1 MEDEEDIFD
10 LQSSAYSLEEK
21 LAWLNMQKSL
31 LMQEAR
37 EEKRMIQRR
46 PVPPVGRPT
55 PLANMPTMSQCP
67 RSVGRFNCDCNSPD
81 CVCRNG

>member
-37 EEKRMIQRR
+37 EEKRMI
-46 PVPPVGRPT
+46 
-55 PLANMPTMSQCP
+55 
-67 RSVGRFNCDCNSPD
+67 
-81 CVCRNG
+81 